1 MNIIILTGLYPT
13 EDSPSGGLFI
23 YERLK
28 ELQKTKNPFQVY
40 AISRRY
46 SIGIRLI
53 YKYLLNTELKNHKI
67 VP

>member
-1 MNIIILTGLYPT
+1 MNIVILTGLYPT

-28 ELQKTKNPFQVY
+28 ELQKTKNQFQVY

-46 SIGIRLI
+46 SIGISIQISSEYRI
-53 YKYLLNTELKNHKI
+53 KKSQNCS
-67 VP
+67 VG